1 MIITDGGHGEPRH
14 KGSWATNEQQK
25 LDERLSND
33 VLGQICAP
41 QQIEDEKKSF
51 LSLDE
56 NVNPD

>member
-1 MIITDGGHGEPRH
+1 MIAIVIITDGGHGEPRH

-41 QQIEDEKKSF
+41 QQIEDE
-51 LSLDE
+51 
-56 NVNPD
+56 